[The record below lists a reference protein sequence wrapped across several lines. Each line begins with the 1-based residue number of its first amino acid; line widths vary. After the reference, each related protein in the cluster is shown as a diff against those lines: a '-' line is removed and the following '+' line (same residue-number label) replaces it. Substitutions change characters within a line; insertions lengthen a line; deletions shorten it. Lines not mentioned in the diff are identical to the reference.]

1 MGNPEGLSQGPE
13 AAERKDAS
21 ASALL
26 GVGICLSEKKA
37 QYLLTAPH
45 WPLPLWSLLF
55 VKSL

>member
-26 GVGICLSEKKA
+26 GVGICLSEKKKLNI
-37 QYLLTAPH
+37 Y
-45 WPLPLWSLLF
+45 
-55 VKSL
+55 